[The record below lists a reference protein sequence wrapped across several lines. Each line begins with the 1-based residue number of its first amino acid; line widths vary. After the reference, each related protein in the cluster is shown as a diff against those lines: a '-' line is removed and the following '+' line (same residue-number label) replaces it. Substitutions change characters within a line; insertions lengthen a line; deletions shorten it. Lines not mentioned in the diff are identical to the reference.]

1 MLDNLNWEK
10 IFTRWFNS
18 TADTQLKWFQT
29 RLLHR
34 VLPTNIYLL
43 IIKVIYPPCVL
54 FEVEKLD
61 NQPHI
66 LVVPDFTS
74 VCLSVCLRECA
85 SECML
90 CVRVNYSIFPETLFI
105 YFSS

>member
-74 VCLSVCLRECA
+74 VCLSVCLSA
-85 SECML
+85 
-90 CVRVNYSIFPETLFI
+90 
-105 YFSS
+105 